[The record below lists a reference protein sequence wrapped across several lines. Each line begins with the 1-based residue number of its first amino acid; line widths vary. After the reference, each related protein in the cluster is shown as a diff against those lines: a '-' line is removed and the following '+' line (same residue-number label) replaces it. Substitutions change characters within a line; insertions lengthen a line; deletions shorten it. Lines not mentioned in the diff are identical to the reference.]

1 MLFDLYIYTN
11 YKYAIFRNSS
21 SNYKKTPRISKV
33 EYKAEDKN
41 KTRSRRKQLRA
52 AKTEKKDHTTEDNE
66 EVT

>member
-1 MLFDLYIYTN
+1 MLFFEIRVLI
-11 YKYAIFRNSS
+11 I
-21 SNYKKTPRISKV
+21 KKTPRISKV

-52 AKTEKKDHTTEDNE
+52 AKKKKDHTTEDNE